1 MRFRFRYL
9 KSLGR
14 LILLEIQKD
23 LPDWQ
28 VIWGLKACFMDV
40 MIMKK
45 EIKFS
50 LIKTTSKFGDLM
62 KEILD
67 LKKIF

>member
-1 MRFRFRYL
+1 
-9 KSLGR
+9 
-14 LILLEIQKD
+14 
-23 LPDWQ
+23 
-28 VIWGLKACFMDV
+28 MDV

-62 KEILD
+62 KEILG
-67 LKKIF
+67 LKKIFQQYYLDQKQEVMLGQI